1 MRLGSKL
8 KLYRKRAG
16 YNQIEFAKETGIS
29 VATIRRW
36 ENGESYPDAAKIV
49 RLAKAL
55 GVKPED
61 LLSDSPLLAIPQR
74 KSDART
80 GENTKNDP
88 KSLNPSVKLE
98 NLSADELGEN
108 MLVIE
113 DTQNGVLYKIP
124 ATEEGYKLFWNL
136 YLNAPASF
144 KKLQQLDKLDKLE
157 KLEKLE
163 KQSS

>member
-16 YNQIEFAKETGIS
+16 YKQIEFAKETGTS
-29 VATIRRW
+29 VATLRRW
-36 ENGESYPDAAKIV
+36 ESGETYPDAAKIV
-49 RLAKAL
+49 KLAKAL
-55 GVKPED
+55 GVRPED

-80 GENTKNDP
+80 GESSKNDS
-88 KSLNPSVKLE
+88 KSMNPAVKLDA
-98 NLSADELGEN
+98 LSADELGEN

-113 DTQNGVLYKIP
+113 DTQNGLLYRIP

-144 KKLQQLDKLDKLE
+144 KKLQQL
-157 KLEKLE
+157 EKLE